1 MAIEDL
7 KGQIGRLPQQ
17 PGVYVFLGPAGDTL
31 YVGKARVL
39 RERVRSY
46 LAAWGNSPRTD
57 ALLREATAL
66 DVIVTDSVVEALAL
80 ENRLIKQRNPRYNV
94 LLRDDK
100 TYPYLQLTTTEPAP
114 RLLVAR
120 RVERDGNVYAGP
132 FMPAAVARRTMSL
145 AHRLF
150 GIRSCN
156 EVIDGKR
163 GRPCLEYD
171 IKRCLA
177 PCVDTICSIERYRGA
192 VEQAQLLIEGR
203 QEELVDRLRGEMAE
217 AAADEQFERAASL
230 RDAIRTIE
238 KVQDRRNNIETP
250 SLGDRDAFGVKV
262 GASGAVVQVFQVRH
276 GRVCDRI
283 ELVADERAA
292 EPANPTEPSGGDQAA
307 DLVSSALQ
315 QFYADRPAPPEV
327 HVPVVLAEDD
337 RTDLETWLS
346 ASSER
351 RVRIVVPQRG
361 EKRGLLDLAMRNAA
375 MAYQSHFGDGATVA
389 FDALDTLRAVLNL
402 PGLPKRI
409 ECFDI
414 STLQGRET
422 VASMVV
428 CVDGRMRRGEYRKF
442 RVRGTTD
449 AGPSMDADDAAPLI
463 LDDFASMREV
473 VLRRYRRV
481 LEHGGPFPDLVV
493 VDGGKGQ
500 LESAYAALAD
510 LGLERLVAIG
520 LAKQEELIFTR
531 DRAEGLALPPQSPA
545 LRLLQRIRDEAHR
558 FAVTFNRQ
566 RRTGRDLR
574 SSLDDIAGI
583 GPRRRTQLLTA
594 FGSVAGVK
602 RASRED
608 LESVVGPKVADVVI
622 RHFAES

>member
-17 PGVYVFLGPAGDTL
+17 PGVYVFLGTAGETL

-57 ALLREATAL
+57 ALLRDASAL

-100 TYPYLQLTTTEPAP
+100 TYPYLQLTTTEAAP

-132 FMPAAVARRTMSL
+132 FMPASVARRTMSL

-156 EVIDGKR
+156 EIIDGKR

-177 PCVDTICSIERYRGA
+177 PCVDTICTLERYRGA
-192 VEQAQLLIEGR
+192 VDQAQLLIEGR
-203 QEELVDRLRGEMAE
+203 QDELVDRLQEEMVD
-217 AAADEQFERAASL
+217 AAAEEQFERAASL
-230 RDAIRTIE
+230 RDAIRTIG
-238 KVQDRRNNIETP
+238 KVQDRRNNVETP
-250 SLGDRDAFGVKV
+250 SLGDRDAFGVKM
-262 GASGAVVQVFQVRH
+262 GASGAVVQVFQVRR
-276 GRVCDRI
+276 GRVCDRV
-283 ELVADERAA
+283 ELVADGPAA
-292 EPANPTEPSGGDQAA
+292 EPSAPAELDAA
-307 DLVSSALQ
+307 DPVIALVSSALQ

-327 HVPVVLAEDD
+327 HVPVVLQDDD

-346 ASSER
+346 VSSDR

-361 EKRGLLDLAMRNAA
+361 EKRGLLDLAMRNAE
-375 MAYQSHFGDGATVA
+375 MAYQSHFGDGATAA

-402 PGLPKRI
+402 PALPKRI

-428 CVDGRMRRGEYRKF
+428 CLDGRMRRSEYRKF
-442 RVRGTTD
+442 RVRGQTTSITALD
-449 AGPSMDADDAAPLI
+449 PETPSPLI
-463 LDDFASMREV
+463 LDDFASMHEV

-481 LEHGGPFPDLVV
+481 LDQGGPFPDLIVI
-493 VDGGKGQ
+493 DGGKGQ

-510 LGLERLVAIG
+510 LGLERLIAVG

-531 DRAEGLALPPQSPA
+531 ERAEGLALPPQSAA
-545 LRLLQRIRDEAHR
+545 LHLLQRIRDEAHR

-566 RRTGRDLR
+566 RRAGRDLR
-574 SSLDDIAGI
+574 SSLDDIGGV

-608 LESVVGPKVADVVI
+608 LEAVVGPKVADVVI
-622 RHFAES
+622 RHFAGT